1 MINEVK
7 LNKLL
12 NKMGTVC
19 NPISAL
25 RPDSVDEL
33 AKKYKK
39 KDYEQLIHLAFNMY
53 SCIQEANT
61 AIRDVLN
68 QSLQNDGSKG
78 TVLIIEEIKRNR
90 AEIIELKHELSDQT
104 KSVLEE
110 TANFKSYADAAWN
123 KVSVKPNQFEAKKVV
138 KTIVS
143 EIKKQ
148 DRKKNLILYGLE
160 ENDNDKDQQIKEALD
175 DIGFSG
181 LNFELEPIG
190 ECKQGN
196 SRPLRMRLSSEAT
209 VSNILRNAHRLKTG
223 ASWLYLAPDR
233 SYKERRARSDLVKKL
248 REKIIEDPSTKWS
261 IRSEEIV
268 DNGKM

>member
-90 AEIIELKHELSDQT
+90 AKVKDILELS
-104 KSVLEE
+104 KS
-110 TANFKSYADAAWN
+110 
-123 KVSVKPNQFEAKKVV
+123 
-138 KTIVS
+138 
-143 EIKKQ
+143 
-148 DRKKNLILYGLE
+148 
-160 ENDNDKDQQIKEALD
+160 
-175 DIGFSG
+175 
-181 LNFELEPIG
+181 
-190 ECKQGN
+190 
-196 SRPLRMRLSSEAT
+196 RLSRFQMHVYRVFKRANSAKRAFT
-209 VSNILRNAHRLKTG
+209 FCVRAIFISNARLSRFAILRIAFQTR
-223 ASWLYLAPDR
+223 
-233 SYKERRARSDLVKKL
+233 
-248 REKIIEDPSTKWS
+248 
-261 IRSEEIV
+261 
-268 DNGKM
+268 